1 MDKKEMENEPDN
13 KAHNR
18 RGANA
23 YQSYIASLIEGQETL
38 KGSVN
43 DVDMREQAKDVTPD
57 KFTVSGEVDAPSD
70 GDSGY
75 PTENDKMSE
84 TANYAKEHEVPE
96 SALVKGTDSGKTPKH
111 ATDDMRDGHRGA

>member
-70 GDSGY
+70 GD
-75 PTENDKMSE
+75 
-84 TANYAKEHEVPE
+84 
-96 SALVKGTDSGKTPKH
+96 
-111 ATDDMRDGHRGA
+111 